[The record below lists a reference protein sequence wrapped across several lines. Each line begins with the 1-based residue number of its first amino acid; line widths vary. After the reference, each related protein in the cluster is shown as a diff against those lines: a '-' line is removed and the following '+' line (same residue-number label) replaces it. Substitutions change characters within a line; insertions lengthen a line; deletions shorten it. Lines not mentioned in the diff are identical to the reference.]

1 MEIFK
6 IYIKSGIAFMLWIA
20 IMNYAFDTFI
30 NREVNVFLQIGLL
43 GAMAYASYFLA
54 YYIIKQIQNYKN
66 D

>member
-6 IYIKSGIAFMLWIA
+6 IYIKTGIAFMLWIT

-30 NREVNVFLQIGLL
+30 NREVNVFLQIGIL
-43 GAMAYASYFLA
+43 GAMAYSSYFLA